1 MIHSV
6 LFKETKKY
14 IAAFLSG
21 ILMAGIL
28 SGCGQASVQTSS
40 GIIMDTV
47 FTVTV
52 YGENVSTAELLND
65 GRTLDENV
73 LSRFS
78 EKALLVRYMNGDAD
92 DLSYDLE
99 GHIIDLNSYLDRCD
113 EIKTS
118 SAGAFDVHIG
128 VLCDLWNIEGIVK
141 GESETLIP
149 SEDSISEAMDNNG
162 ITDLGSVGKGIYLD
176 LVKEILDEKNV
187 QGAVISAG
195 GSILVYGS
203 KDDGS
208 PFKVGIKDPFG
219 TSDVPFGI
227 IELKECHFVSTSG
240 SYERFFETD
249 GVRYHHI
256 LDPMTGYP
264 AWTPEDIEGRW
275 MIPAAVLSSPY
286 PYGDVYP
293 VSVTVIADDGFL
305 SDALSTA
312 CFVMGPGMG
321 IGYAA
326 KYGAEVIY
334 IMNDGTYL
342 TSDGIIAS
350 DEDRLVFRLA

>member
-52 YGENVSTAELLND
+52 YGKEIDPAELLD
-65 GRTLDENV
+65 AGLTLDENV
-73 LSRFS
+73 LSRYS
-78 EKALLVRYMNGDAD
+78 EKSLLSQYMNDAD
-92 DLSYDLE
+92 ADLTYDFE
-99 GHIIDLNSYLDRCD
+99 GHTIDLNSYIGRCD
-113 EIKTS
+113 EMNVS
-118 SAGAFDVHIG
+118 SSGAFDIHIG
-128 VLCDLWNIEGIVK
+128 ALCDAWNIEGAVK
-141 GESETLIP
+141 GESEFVIP
-149 SEDSISEAMDNNG
+149 SQDRISELINDRS

-176 LVKEILDEKNV
+176 LVKEILNDKGV
-187 QGAVISAG
+187 SGAVISAG
-195 GSILVYGS
+195 GSVLVYGS

-219 TSDVPFGI
+219 TSDSPFGI

-264 AWTPEDIEGRW
+264 AWTPEDIEGRR

-293 VSVTVIADDGFL
+293 VSVTIIADDGFL

>member
-6 LFKETKKY
+6 LFKGSKKY
-14 IAAFLSG
+14 IASFLSG
-21 ILMAGIL
+21 ILTCGLL
-28 SGCGQASVQTSS
+28 SACGRAPVQTSS
-40 GIIMDTV
+40 AIVMDTV

-52 YGENVSTAELLND
+52 YGDEIRPAELLD
-65 GRTLDENV
+65 AGTALDENV
-73 LSRFS
+73 LSRYS
-78 EKALLVRYMNGDAD
+78 DKSLLNLYMNEGVAD
-92 DLSYDLE
+92 LTYDLE
-99 GHIIDLNSYLDRCD
+99 GYVIDLNSYLDRCD
-113 EIKTS
+113 EIRDT

-128 VLCDLWNIEGIVK
+128 ALCDLWNIEGAVK
-141 GESETLIP
+141 GESEFALP
-149 SEDSISEAMDNNG
+149 SENMIRDAMENAN

-176 LVKEILDEKNV
+176 LIKEKLDENNV

-203 KDDGS
+203 KDDGA
-208 PFKVGIKDPFG
+208 PFKVGIKDPFE
-219 TSDVPFGI
+219 TSGQPFGI
-227 IELKECHFVSTSG
+227 IELKESRFVSTSG
-240 SYERFFETD
+240 SYERFFESG

-264 AWTPEDIEGRW
+264 AWTPEDIKGRQT
-275 MIPAAVLSSPY
+275 IPATALSSPY

-293 VSVTVIADDGFL
+293 VSVTVIADEGFI

-321 IGYAA
+321 IGYAE

-334 IMNDGTYL
+334 VMNDGTYI
-342 TSDGIIAS
+342 TSDGIMAS
-350 DEDRLVFRLA
+350 EEERLVFRLD